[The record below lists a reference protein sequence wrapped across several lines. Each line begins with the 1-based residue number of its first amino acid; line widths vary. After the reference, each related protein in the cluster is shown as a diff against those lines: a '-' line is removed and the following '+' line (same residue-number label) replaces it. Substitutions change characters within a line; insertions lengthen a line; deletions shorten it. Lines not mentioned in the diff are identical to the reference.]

1 MEQSSVAI
9 KLKQKIE
16 QIKQEILIKRIAL
29 LNMVLENEQ

>member
-1 MEQSSVAI
+1 MEQSSIAI
-9 KLKQKIE
+9 ELKQKIE